1 MQTNNIE
8 SIFNY
13 QVLSEK
19 LASAGQPE
27 RDHFKQIQSAGYQVV
42 INLAMPDSGH
52 AIPDE
57 ASLVEGLGM
66 EYLAIPVVWSA
77 PQPANLAAF
86 FQAMDDR
93 QEQKVFVH
101 CAMNFRASTF
111 IFLYRVLRQHTPLEE
126 ARQTMLEMWE
136 PDDTWQNFIDSALA
150 KSAGT
155 QTS

>member
-27 RDHFKQIQSAGYQVV
+27 RDKFKQIQSAGYQVV

-66 EYLAIPVVWSA
+66 EYIAIPVVWTA
-77 PQPANLAAF
+77 PQLADLTAF
-86 FQAMDDR
+86 FQAMDKRWD
-93 QEQKVFVH
+93 QKVFVH
-101 CAMNFRASTF
+101 CAMNFRASAF
-111 IFLYRVLRQHTPLEE
+111 IFLYRVLRQQE
-126 ARQTMLEMWE
+126 APEIAREDMLEIWE
-136 PDDTWQNFIDSALA
+136 PDEIWQKFINAALE
-150 KSAGT
+150 KSAGI
-155 QTS
+155 QAS